1 MKNIILLSTL
11 FFIINLQSQNKIK
24 KIEFSSEGYASAPD
38 YDLIIYCNKTAI
50 FNARSDNY
58 KNTPNGETVWYGTNT
73 SGVNIRTSEVKGL
86 FISRLD
92 NKLYKKISNLILSLD
107 EEFTEGKYIEN
118 NLHASIGKL
127 KVTYQNGEIRSI
139 YDYGKKGTSRL
150 IKLYTV
156 FDDLRFNRKWE

>member
-1 MKNIILLSTL
+1 
-11 FFIINLQSQNKIK
+11 
-24 KIEFSSEGYASAPD
+24 
-38 YDLIIYCNKTAI
+38 
-50 FNARSDNY
+50 
-58 KNTPNGETVWYGTNT
+58 
-73 SGVNIRTSEVKGL
+73 VNIRTSEVKGL